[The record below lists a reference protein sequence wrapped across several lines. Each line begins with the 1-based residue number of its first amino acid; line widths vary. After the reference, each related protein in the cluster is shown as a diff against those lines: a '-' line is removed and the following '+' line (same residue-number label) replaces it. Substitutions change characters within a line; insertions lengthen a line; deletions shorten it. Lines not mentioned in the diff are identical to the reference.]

1 MLKTLSGRPLLLL
14 LAAVFMASVV
24 CAQTLPVSISAWI
37 DRGGCAGVPKFE
49 PTLDG
54 KPASVEDLMDPTSDQ
69 IILIVFDLTGD
80 LSRIDAAKQAV
91 IAGLSKLPRNA
102 WVGVLRSQD
111 GLHVL
116 TDPSPHRQKDI
127 EAIHALSNSGQP
139 GFLETVGSALAL
151 GDAMIRKSR
160 LRVSVFYIT
169 DGSIY
174 SYREDYTDP
183 VINPSDPHDLSR
195 RFPQV
200 LVDEKISKLVGHISS
215 LQAPLYVVHLE
226 YRQDL
231 LNTAYQNGLEELTR
245 TTGGEAVICHSMAEI
260 PQAISRIFARITSAW
275 WVTLAVP
282 AKTHSHVQIGLNA
295 SCGQGNLQISWR
307 SHFRLKGE

>member
-1 MLKTLSGRPLLLL
+1 MQRPIAGRPLFLL
-14 LAAVFMASVV
+14 MMVV
-24 CAQTLPVSISAWI
+24 LTSCFARAQTSAVSISAWI
-37 DRGGCAGVPKFE
+37 DKGDCAGVPRFE

-54 KPASVEDLMDPTSDQ
+54 KPASVQGLLGPTSDQ

-91 IAGLSKLPRNA
+91 IAGLSSLPRNA

-116 TDPSPHRQKDI
+116 TDPSPQRHKDI
-127 EAIHALSNSGQP
+127 EAIRDLSNSGQP
-139 GFLETVGSALAL
+139 GLLETVRSALSLA
-151 GDAMIRKSR
+151 DAMNRKSPV
-160 LRVSVFYIT
+160 RVSVFYIT

-174 SYREDYTDP
+174 GYREDYTDP

-200 LVDEKISKLVGHISS
+200 LVDEKISKLVGQISS
-215 LQAPLYVVHLE
+215 LQAPLFVVHLE

-231 LNTAYQNGLEELTR
+231 LNVAYQNGLETLTR
-245 TTGGEAVICHSMAEI
+245 TTGGEAAICRSMAEI

-295 SCGQGNLQISWR
+295 SCGKGNLQISWR
-307 SHFRLKGE
+307 SRFRLKGE

>member
-1 MLKTLSGRPLLLL
+1 MLRTLSGRPLLLL
-14 LAAVFMASVV
+14 ILAVLASSLAR
-24 CAQTLPVSISAWI
+24 AQTSPVSISAWI
-37 DRGGCAGVPKFE
+37 DKGECAVAPKFE

-54 KPASVEDLMDPTSDQ
+54 KPAAIEELLGPSSDQ

-91 IAGLSKLPRNA
+91 IAALSKLPHNA
-102 WVGVLRSQD
+102 WVGLLRSQD

-116 TDPSPHRQKDI
+116 DDPSPHRQKDI
-127 EAIHALSNSGQP
+127 ATIRALSNSGQP
-139 GFLETVGSALAL
+139 GLLETVHLAL
-151 GDAMIRKSR
+151 SLADAMNRKSSA
-160 LRVSVFYIT
+160 RVSVLYIT

-200 LVDEKISKLVGHISS
+200 LIDEKISKLVRQVNS
-215 LQAPLYVVHLE
+215 LQAPLFVVHLE

-231 LNTAYQNGLEELTR
+231 LNDAYQNGLETLTR
-245 TTGGEAVICHSMAEI
+245 ETGGEAIICHSTAEI
-260 PQAISRIFARITSAW
+260 PDAISRIFARITSAW
-275 WVTLAVP
+275 RVTLAVP
-282 AKTHSHVQIGLNA
+282 AKARSHVQIGLNA
-295 SCGQGNLQISWR
+295 MCGKQTLQISWR